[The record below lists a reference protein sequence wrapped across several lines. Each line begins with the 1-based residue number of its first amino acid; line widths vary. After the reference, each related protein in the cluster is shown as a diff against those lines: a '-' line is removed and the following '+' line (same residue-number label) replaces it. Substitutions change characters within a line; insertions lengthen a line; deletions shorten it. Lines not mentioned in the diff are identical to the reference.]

1 MAPPHLTTVVILRN
15 TLTRNTCVGFIL
27 VVLSF
32 LYGCIGRDGVLK
44 DGVDRFIT
52 TVSVAQNSP
61 VSNSSELLQV
71 FFWSPRAPSHS
82 HCIWSLVYRNSLSL
96 VLYCPLFSPPRLFS
110 CYLPQL
116 FPPMLMASAIMS
128 LYRSLHLSFTH
139 TLSLTQP
146 GCQSHAV
153 ILNDSLSSISFLLV
167 LTPLRH
173 EEKAWT
179 HLTLWEKNIFN
190 NQALSIVYMDMSFIL
205 SLRCLKLV
213 ESLTE

>member
-1 MAPPHLTTVVILRN
+1 MCGFYFCFVFLS
-15 TLTRNTCVGFIL
+15 CV
-27 VVLSF
+27 
-32 LYGCIGRDGVLK
+32 YGSIGRDGVLK
-44 DGVDRFIT
+44 DGLDRFIT

-61 VSNSSELLQV
+61 VSNSRELLQA
-71 FFWSPRAPSHS
+71 FFWSPRALSHS

-96 VLYCPLFSPPRLFS
+96 VLYRPLFGPPRLFP

-116 FPPMLMASAIMS
+116 FAPMLMASAIMS
-128 LYRSLHLSFTH
+128 LYRSLHLYFTH

-153 ILNDSLSSISFLLV
+153 ILNDSLSSIFFLLV

-179 HLTLWEKNIFN
+179 HLMLWGKKKKHFLN
-190 NQALSIVYMDMSFIL
+190 NQALSIV
-205 SLRCLKLV
+205 
-213 ESLTE
+213 